1 MQEHRFFSGP
11 ICWRRPAI
19 FLSLLAGLAFRPC
32 DDARAQTAIGAIQR
46 EVIALPDAPLPLP
59 ADSVP
64 EPQPQLPSPEPEQF
78 FVAQAQSTQ
87 AESSPVTLG
96 AMPRDFLRDQGM
108 IWSSPA
114 SIRTRD
120 LEWLLPLSAAEG
132 VAFKTSRYTMTNV
145 VSHDSSFNKAA
156 INTSNVLVDGW
167 MAAPIAIWGYG
178 HAAQDYHATETG
190 ILAAES
196 ILDGLVVQQILKWT
210 FRRERPSV
218 DDARG
223 RFFRHGVGSNSSFP
237 SSHSLLS
244 WCASSAIAAE
254 THSHWAHAGLY
265 AGSGSVAL
273 MRVFGQ
279 KHFPS
284 DVLAGSSL
292 GWLIGHNV
300 VVRRRFQAP
309 AATSAP

>member
-1 MQEHRFFSGP
+1 MQEHRFLP
-11 ICWRRPAI
+11 CPQRARRCVLIVALPAV
-19 FLSLLAGLAFRPC
+19 FALNC
-32 DDARAQTAIGAIQR
+32 CYNVRAQAKADADRQAIA
-46 EVIALPDAPLPLP
+46 ALPDAPLPQLEAGDP
-59 ADSVP
+59 DSP
-64 EPQPQLPSPEPEQF
+64 PQPDEF
-78 FVAQAQSTQ
+78 FISQAQSTPSQ
-87 AESSPVTLG
+87 GTPVTWG
-96 AMPRDFLRDQGM
+96 VMPRDFLHDQGM

-114 SIRTRD
+114 RIRTRD
-120 LEWLLPLSAAEG
+120 LEWLVPLSAAEA
-132 VAFKTSRYTMTNV
+132 VAFKTGRYTMTHV
-145 VSHDSSFNKAA
+145 VSHDPSFNKAA

-167 MAAPIAIWGYG
+167 IAAPIAIWSYG
-178 HAAQDYHATETG
+178 HVAQDYHARETG
-190 ILAAES
+190 ILATES
-196 ILDGLVVQQILKWT
+196 ILDGLVVQQLLKWT

-218 DDARG
+218 GDAHG
-223 RFFRHGVGSNSSFP
+223 RFFRHGVGANSSFP

-254 THSHWAHAGLY
+254 THSHWGQAALY

-300 VVRRRFQAP
+300 VVRRHEQL